1 MDCFFH
7 SSLPARV
14 PAAMNYVR
22 LHSSLFFI
30 NISVDTYLRSA
41 SAVLPLSFRCVSFQF
56 DRNPHLPQNTSVPF
70 YPLTGTDARNT
81 ITEIPAPG
89 FRFKA
94 SLAVHTVILID
105 MPCA

>member
-30 NISVDTYLRSA
+30 NISVDTSLRSV
-41 SAVLPLSFRCVSFQF
+41 SAVLSPSFRCVSFLF
-56 DRNPHLPQNTSVPF
+56 DRNMHLPQNIPVPF
-70 YPLTGTDARNT
+70 YSLTDTDAKNT
-81 ITEIPAPG
+81 NTEIPAPG

-94 SLAVHTVILID
+94 SLAVHTGILID